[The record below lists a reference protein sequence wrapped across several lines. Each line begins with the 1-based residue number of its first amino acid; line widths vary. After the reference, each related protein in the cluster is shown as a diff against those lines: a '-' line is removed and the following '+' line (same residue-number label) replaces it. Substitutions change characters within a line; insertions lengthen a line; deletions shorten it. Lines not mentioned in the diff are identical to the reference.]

1 MDTLGP
7 PVSPSCAIWGQP
19 GDCVGADPTVV
30 QASAGIA
37 FSGTL
42 GGRFLEDPDA
52 DTMTEED

>member
-1 MDTLGP
+1 
-7 PVSPSCAIWGQP
+7 VSPSCAIWGQP